1 MTDTATMAPAVAT
14 DAVPSSPATDTA
26 MTQPRAANGQYASTD
41 TTTAESSAD
50 PETPATDG
58 TPAET
63 AVKTED
69 TAETPEQSTEKERRK
84 ASANDRIKQIT
95 AQKYDAIARAE
106 RAEKKAIELS
116 NQIQELSKSEDY
128 DPVQDMR
135 KAVKA
140 ENFEQSKAELIEA
153 RQAAQSA
160 SVAEFTAKVDIAR
173 DTLPNIDRALAVFG
187 QIPISNAAC
196 DVIASSAKAAEIAN
210 YIGLNPNEGHRIARL
225 PVYQQTAEIAR
236 LESRLTTP
244 EPKRV
249 STAPKPAPT
258 LGGGVNPIAFDASR
272 GSVADMQG
280 QLKKAG
286 VIR

>member
-14 DAVPSSPATDTA
+14 DVAPSSPATEAT
-26 MTQPRAANGQYASTD
+26 TQVRDANGRFAPSE
-41 TTTAESSAD
+41 TTTAEPSAE

-58 TPAET
+58 DPAET
-63 AVKTED
+63 AVKTEE
-69 TAETPEQSTEKERRK
+69 TAETPEQSSEKERRK

-116 NQIQELSKSEDY
+116 NQIQELSKSDEY

-140 ENFEQSKAELIEA
+140 ESFEQSKAELVEA

-173 DTLPNIDRALAVFG
+173 ERLPDIDKALGVFG
-187 QIPISNAAC
+187 MVPLSNAAC
-196 DVIASSAKAAEIAN
+196 DVLASSAKAAEIAH

-225 PVYQQTAEIAR
+225 PAHQQAAEIAR

-249 STAPKPAPT
+249 SSAPKPAPT